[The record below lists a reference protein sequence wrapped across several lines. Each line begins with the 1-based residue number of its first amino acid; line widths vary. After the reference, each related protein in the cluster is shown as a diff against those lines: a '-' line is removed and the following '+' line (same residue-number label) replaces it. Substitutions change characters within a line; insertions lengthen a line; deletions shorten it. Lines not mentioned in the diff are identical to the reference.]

1 MRRKNEFGTSENV
14 DLLLM
19 TQKNITKGSALTDM
33 GEFMSC
39 RIKWRILISMN
50 PSERAIENQFPQ
62 GIRAEPEAMGAV
74 PEAGGAVQ
82 PIPPTV
88 NGNIPIYRA
97 FRAKI
102 LIYYLLFLTLYCLII
117 RPFLDNIII
126 YVYCAV

>member
-1 MRRKNEFGTSENV
+1 MHRVAG
-14 DLLLM
+14 
-19 TQKNITKGSALTDM
+19 
-33 GEFMSC
+33 
-39 RIKWRILISMN
+39 
-50 PSERAIENQFPQ
+50 
-62 GIRAEPEAMGAV
+62 AMGAV

-117 RPFLDNIII
+117 RPFKDNILI
-126 YVYCAV
+126 YVYYAVKRISEEYNVTRYNV